1 MFAKEN
7 PMTRPVLPWVLRPL
21 LLSSTVLCWA
31 LVGEPAAGQSLIATT
46 TEDVT
51 LGIQLKNPSLGGV
64 ANPSSWSSSLETD
77 LLFRWGA
84 NAFVQGAIPL
94 AFAGADFVDG
104 TSVYLGNVGATF
116 IFGPPGAPSSFLGFT
131 LPTATNIGGPDL
143 AVLVGLLPNEDE
155 PELWAE
161 DVMSVRGGITPSVQL
176 SPQAVV
182 GVRVGGA
189 MLAPTDFEDL
199 WVYGRGAL
207 WGRTAAG
214 PAELRADL
222 VTSYFIN
229 SDAAFADKL
238 RMYLDA
244 RAGFPG
250 VPAAP
255 GIFFRLPLDVE
266 AREALDFSVGLTARL
281 SL

>member
-1 MFAKEN
+1 
-7 PMTRPVLPWVLRPL
+7 MTRPVPSWVLRPL
-21 LLSSTVLCWA
+21 FLSSTVLFGA
-31 LVGEPAAGQSLIATT
+31 LVAEPARGQSLIATT

-51 LGIQLKNPSLGGV
+51 LGIQLENPSLGGT

-84 NAFVQGAIPL
+84 NVYVHAGLPL
-94 AFAGADFVDG
+94 AFAGAEFVDG

-131 LPTATNIGGPDL
+131 LPTATNVGGPDL

-161 DVMSVRGGITPSVQL
+161 DVMSVRGGIIPSLRL

-182 GVRVGGA
+182 GARIGGA
-189 MLAPTDFEDL
+189 LLVPTDFDDL

-207 WGRTAAG
+207 WGSTAAG

-222 VTSYFIN
+222 VTSYFLN
-229 SDAAFADKL
+229 SDDAFADKL

-244 RAGFPG
+244 RAGLPD

-255 GIFFRLPLDVE
+255 GIFFRLPLDEE

-281 SL
+281 AL

>member
-1 MFAKEN
+1 MY
-7 PMTRPVLPWVLRPL
+7 RPVPSWVLRPVIL
-21 LLSSTVLCWA
+21 GAAVLTAA
-31 LVGEPAAGQSLIATT
+31 LTAGPAAGQSLVATASD
-46 TEDVT
+46 DVT
-51 LGIQLKNPSLGGV
+51 LGIRVKNPSLGGT

-84 NAFVQGAIPL
+84 NAFVQAVVPV
-94 AFAGADFVDG
+94 AFAGAELVDG
-104 TSVYLGNVGATF
+104 TSMYLGNVGATF
-116 IFGPPGAPSSFLGFT
+116 VFGPPGAPSSFLGFT
-131 LPTATNIGGPDL
+131 LPTATNIAGPDL
-143 AVLVGLLPNEDE
+143 AVLIGLLPNEDE

-161 DVMSVRGGITPSVQL
+161 DVMSVRGGIIPSLQV

-189 MLAPTDFEDL
+189 LVAPNDLENL

-207 WGRTAAG
+207 WGSTAVGA
-214 PAELRADL
+214 AELRADL

-229 SDAAFADKL
+229 SDDGFAEQF

-244 RAGFPG
+244 RAGLPD

-255 GIFFRLPLDVE
+255 GIVFRLPLDEE
-266 AREALDFSVGLTARL
+266 AREALDFSVGLTARIGL
-281 SL
+281 

>member
-1 MFAKEN
+1 
-7 PMTRPVLPWVLRPL
+7 MTRFAPPWVLRPL
-21 LLSSTVLCWA
+21 ILSSMVLSGGLA
-31 LVGEPAAGQSLIATT
+31 AEPAAGQSLVATT

-51 LGIQLKNPSLGGV
+51 LGIQLKNPSLGGT
-64 ANPSSWSSSLETD
+64 ANPRSWSSSLETD

-84 NAFVQGAIPL
+84 SVYVQGWLPL
-94 AFAGADFVDG
+94 AFAGAEFVDG
-104 TSVYLGNVGATF
+104 TSAYLGNMGATF

-131 LPTATNIGGPDL
+131 LPTATNIGGPNL

-161 DVMSVRGGITPSVQL
+161 DVMSARGGIMPSVQL

-182 GVRVGGA
+182 GVRVGGS
-189 MLAPTDFEDL
+189 LVVPTDFEDV

-207 WGRTAAG
+207 WGSTAAG

-222 VTSYFIN
+222 VTSYLIN
-229 SDAAFADKL
+229 GDDAFADKF

-244 RAGFPG
+244 RAGLPD
-250 VPAAP
+250 VPASP
-255 GIFFRLPLDVE
+255 GILFRLPLDEE
-266 AREALDFSVGLTARL
+266 ARQALDFTVGLTARL
-281 SL
+281 AL